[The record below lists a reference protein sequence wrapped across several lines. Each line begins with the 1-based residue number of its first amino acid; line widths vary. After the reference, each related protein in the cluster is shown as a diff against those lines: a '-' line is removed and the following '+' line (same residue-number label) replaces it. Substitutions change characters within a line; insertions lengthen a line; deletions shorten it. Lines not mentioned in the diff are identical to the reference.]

1 MEKDTPSKQRIWRD
15 REGILPNL
23 VALSYAIAGHLAG
36 IYLLLQPTWYLL
48 VAGILLTGHTLVIC
62 AYLVH
67 EAAHMTLFKSKK
79 HNTLLGEVL
88 LLLTGASYASFER
101 IRHMHLRHHKD
112 RADVSCFDYQAF
124 LDKRSPAV
132 RKLVLMLEWAYIPAV
147 ELIMHAQVIIR
158 PFNEEQ
164 LKAYRL
170 RVILSGVSRLVFF
183 SWLFTVS
190 PFALLGYAIAYW
202 IMLQA
207 LFLADAFAHTY
218 EAFFVTGQHDEIPQH
233 HRDRDY
239 DVKHTYSNLVSV
251 RHPWLNLLNLNFGYH
266 TAHHAR
272 ASVAWHQLPEF
283 HRKIYGEG
291 DHEQILPY
299 SELLKTIH
307 RNRLNRVFVDDYG
320 DVGKGQSRGDNF
332 VGAHGVSFL
341 SIV

>member
-1 MEKDTPSKQRIWRD
+1 MQKTSSVKQRIWRD
-15 REGILPNL
+15 PEGIIPNL
-23 VALSYAIAGHLAG
+23 IAMGYAIAGHLAG
-36 IYLLLQPTWYLL
+36 IYLLLQPSIFSL
-48 VAGILLTGHTLVIC
+48 VIGILLTGHTLVIC

-79 HNTLLGEVL
+79 HNTLIGEL
-88 LLLTGASYASFER
+88 LLWLTGASYASFDR

-124 LDKRSPAV
+124 LNNRSPIV
-132 RKLVLMLEWAYIPAV
+132 RKLVLILEWAYIPAV

-158 PFNEEQ
+158 PFIEDH

-170 RVILSGVSRLVFF
+170 RVILTGISRLTFF
-183 SWLFTVS
+183 TLLFMVS
-190 PFALLGYAIAYW
+190 PLALLGYAIAYW

-218 EAFFVTGQHDEIPQH
+218 EAFFVSGQHDQIPDHQ
-233 HRDRDY
+233 RDRDY
-239 DVKHTYSNLVSV
+239 DVNHTYSNLVSV
-251 RHPWLNLLNLNFGYH
+251 RYPWLNLLNLNFGYH

-272 ASVAWHQLPEF
+272 ASVAWHQLPDF
-283 HRKIYGEG
+283 HRKTYGE
-291 DHEQILPY
+291 DRHEQILPY

-307 RNRLNRVFVDDYG
+307 RNRLKRVFVDDYG
-320 DVGKGQSRGDNF
+320 DVGTGPHRGDSF